1 MTKTRLWFNIVYII
15 AFTVLFSLLNWT
27 LGWVMEHFYK
37 NNAIY
42 TLFYALAMIV
52 AFFISFVSN
61 LWISAFLFFG
71 RQGITSWSYSL
82 LRLIV
87 PFIFCS
93 LVVFLLSV
101 LFTQIEIHLQSRIW
115 EVMISIIFFTLTSVI
130 SSFFG
135 MQFSCVVLDAGNGFR
150 SSFSQAIS
158 LIRKAPGKVLCVS
171 MVINGIIG
179 LNAFLANRLTQH
191 GVNYTIE
198 DTTLI
203 LFGPLWILGF
213 FMLYKGDF
221 IQFE

>member
-1 MTKTRLWFNIVYII
+1 MTKTRLWFKIFYII
-15 AFTVLFSLLNWT
+15 VFTVLFSLLNWF
-27 LGWVMEHFYK
+27 LGWTMEHFYK
-37 NNAIY
+37 RNAIY

-82 LRLIV
+82 RRLIV

-101 LFTQIEIHLQSRIW
+101 LFTQTETHFQFKVWKVIN
-115 EVMISIIFFTLTSVI
+115 SIIFFTVASAIL
-130 SSFFG
+130 SFFG
-135 MQFSCVVLDAGNGFR
+135 IQFSCVVLDAGNGFK
-150 SSFSQAIS
+150 SSISQAIS

-171 MVINGIIG
+171 IVINGIIS
-179 LNAFLANRLTQH
+179 LIAFFANRLTQH
-191 GVNYTIE
+191 GINYTIE

-213 FMLYKGDF
+213 LMIYRRDFM
-221 IQFE
+221 QFE